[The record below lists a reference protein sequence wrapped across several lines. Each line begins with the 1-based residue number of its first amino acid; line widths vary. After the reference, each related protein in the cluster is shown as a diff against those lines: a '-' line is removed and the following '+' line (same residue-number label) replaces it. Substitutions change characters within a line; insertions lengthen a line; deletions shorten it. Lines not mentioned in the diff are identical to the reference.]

1 MGPLLEFL
9 LTWLILAE
17 VGVLLENQSK
27 AHALEVLGRRLRLGV
42 LRYASSHHPISTA
55 HTSSLYYEKVPI
67 IPPPHINEQ
76 VPVLF

>member
-55 HTSSLYYEKVPI
+55 H
-67 IPPPHINEQ
+67 
-76 VPVLF
+76 